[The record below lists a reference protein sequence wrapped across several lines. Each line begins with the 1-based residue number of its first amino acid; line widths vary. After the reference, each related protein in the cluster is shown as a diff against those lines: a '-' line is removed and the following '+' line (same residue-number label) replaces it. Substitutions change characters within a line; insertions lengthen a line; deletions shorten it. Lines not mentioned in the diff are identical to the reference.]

1 LPKIV
6 NHVQRRRTLLNAVWK
21 VIARNGVEGTTIRDI
36 VQESGFSS
44 GTLAHYFNGKQDLL
58 ISALKLSH
66 LGIRAR
72 WEANLGDLDGVEA
85 IREFLYDNL
94 PLDEARELETR
105 LEVSFWARSLVK
117 SESLMVQRQE
127 AAEVYGKLVE
137 LLERAEASGEVQL
150 KEELSDTAEFLLA
163 AIDGLSIHSLL
174 YPDRLSKDRMRVLM
188 DRLMVLLD
196 IRKGE

>member
-1 LPKIV
+1 M
-6 NHVQRRRTLLNAVWK
+6 NHEQRRRTLLNAVWK

-44 GTLAHYFNGKQDLL
+44 GTLAHYFDGKQDLL
-58 ISALKLSH
+58 ISTLKLSH
-66 LGIRAR
+66 SGIRAR
-72 WEANLGDLDGVEA
+72 WEAKLGDLDGVA
-85 IREFLYDNL
+85 AVRKFLYDNL

-127 AAEVYGKLVE
+127 HAEVYGKLVE
-137 LLERAEASGEVQL
+137 LLERAEASGEIQL
-150 KEELSDTAEFLLA
+150 KEELSDMAELLLA

-174 YPDRLSKDRMRVLM
+174 YPDRLSRDRMRALM

-196 IRKGE
+196 IREGE

>member
-1 LPKIV
+1 M
-6 NHVQRRRTLLNAVWK
+6 NHIQRRRTLLNAVWK

-36 VQESGFSS
+36 VQEAGFSS
-44 GTLAHYFNGKQDLL
+44 GTLAHYFDGKQDLL

-66 LGIRAR
+66 SGIRAR

-94 PLDEARELETR
+94 PLDEVRELETR

-117 SESLMVQRQE
+117 SESLMIQRQE

-137 LLERAEASGEVQL
+137 LLERAGASGEVQL
-150 KEELSDTAEFLLA
+150 KEELSDAAELLLA
-163 AIDGLSIHSLL
+163 AIDGLSVHSLL
-174 YPDRLSKDRMRVLM
+174 YPDRLSRDRMRVLM

-196 IRKGE
+196 IREGE